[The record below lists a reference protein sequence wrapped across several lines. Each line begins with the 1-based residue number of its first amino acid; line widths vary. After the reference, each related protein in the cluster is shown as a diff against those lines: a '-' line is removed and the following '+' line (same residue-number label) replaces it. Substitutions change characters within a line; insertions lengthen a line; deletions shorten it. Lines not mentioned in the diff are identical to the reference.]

1 MKFKQWSRISPETA
15 VSASEWE
22 WSSPNLIRSRQPLLR
37 DGMKTQKGFT
47 LVEVVVV
54 ILILSIVSVITLCFL
69 VDSLRIYTMTANQKV
84 LLDEGKLALE
94 RMCRDLRDARTITF
108 PASGGSGSS
117 ITFNRTHATAQ
128 DVANESITFHQ
139 VSSTLEK
146 MKTSP
151 LVTRPMVSNV
161 STFRVTRGTS
171 NDEIGLELRLSLGSG
186 EKVTLQTKVYPK
198 NLGSDTTY
206 KNFRVED
213 SGGNFTSWQE
223 EISS

>member
-1 MKFKQWSRISPETA
+1 MKFNRWSRTFPELD
-15 VSASEWE
+15 SGE
-22 WSSPNLIRSRQPLLR
+22 RSLLR
-37 DGMKTQKGFT
+37 DRMKTQKSFT
-47 LVEVVVV
+47 LVEVGVV
-54 ILILSIVSVITLCFL
+54 ILILSIVSVITLHFL
-69 VDSLRIYTMTANQKV
+69 MDSLRIYTMTANQKA
-84 LLDEGKLALE
+84 LLDEAKLALE

-128 DVANESITFHQ
+128 DVANESITFHR

-146 MKTSP
+146 VKASP
-151 LVTRPMVSNV
+151 SVTRPMVSNV
-161 STFRVTRGTS
+161 STFRVTRGAS
-171 NDEIGLELRLSLGSG
+171 NDEIGLELTLSLGSG

-223 EISS
+223 EIGS